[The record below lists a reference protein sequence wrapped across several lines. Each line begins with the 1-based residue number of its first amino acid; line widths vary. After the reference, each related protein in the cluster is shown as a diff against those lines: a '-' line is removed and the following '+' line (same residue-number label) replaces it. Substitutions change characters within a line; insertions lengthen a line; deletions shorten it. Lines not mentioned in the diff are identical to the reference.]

1 MPVLANFLIAAAKV
15 INTVLWLYM
24 WIIIARAV
32 ISWVNPDPYNPIVR
46 FLTSVTEPVLY
57 PIRRRLPIQ
66 LGGMDFTPIIV
77 ILIIYFLQSFVVQSL
92 LDLAGTVRSPG

>member
-57 PIRRRLPIQ
+57 AIRRRLPIQ